1 MFHAPVR
8 RSGDEFEVTI
18 PESEVLRLGLWPG
31 QFVAIEIRPSN
42 PHHVI
47 SPEVRRII
55 EETSER
61 SAELVRYLK
70 DK

>member
-8 RSGDEFEVTI
+8 RYGDEYQVTI

-31 QFVAIEIRPSN
+31 QFVAIEIKPSN
-42 PHHVI
+42 PHQVL
-47 SPEVRRII
+47 SPEIRAII
-55 EETSER
+55 EDTSER
-61 SAELVRYLK
+61 SAEMMRYLK